1 MSTVGTLSVKI
12 NGDSS
17 NLDKTLGKSQGD
29 LKKFARNAGV
39 AVAAAATAFA
49 AMTKRTINTMD
60 AMAKMSA
67 QAGVSVESLSR
78 LGFAA
83 DLSGLNTE
91 KLSTNLI
98 RLTKGMSDASQG
110 IGEAKKGFDALGID
124 GGSIKSADEALL
136 QIADRFQQMP
146 DGAEKTAIAYQLFGR
161 AGAQMIPMLNQG
173 RAGLQAMG
181 DEAERF
187 GIVLTTDGA
196 KAAEAFNDNLTR
208 LGSVFTGVF
217 HQVANFVLPTL
228 NKYLE
233 ATFEARKATDGW
245 FRSLAVMS
253 MGGIPSTFTEFTTEI
268 LAAENALNKAKI
280 AQEKFEQGTLG
291 DIYELQDIKALEARV
306 RMLKALAEIEE
317 KRREGLTNVTA
328 PDFVITPT
336 VAKTDTPDLLGE
348 FIDDIMPAHQAFQ
361 SFIGDITGET
371 DRELQEQRMMFL
383 RQARDIGRISE
394 EQFQKF
400 SEEVALMN
408 KSSMDEMGEFA
419 VQAAR
424 NIQNILGDSLLA
436 MLDGKFT
443 SIGDSFAKMIKRMV
457 ADLMASQIAGMLFGN
472 FDKTGAIGGVVGAL
486 GQAVAGFLNPTGIGA
501 TTIGTGST
509 AGGAGAVSFPVSGG
523 AVPAVPFADGGF
535 TGKGTQ
541 FQPAGVVHKGE
552 FVLNAAATRRIGLH
566 NLERMSKGF
575 ADGGMVGGGGMGGG
589 VNINIRNEAGADGYK
604 ATAQARQ
611 NSDGGLNI
619 DVMVKRVVSA
629 DMQSNGALSQQM
641 ASTFGLRRAI

>member
-17 NLDKTLGKSQGD
+17 NLDKALGKSQGD

-268 LAAENALNKAKI
+268 LAAENALNKARI

-336 VAKTDTPDLLGE
+336 VAKTDTPDLLGD

-424 NIQNILGDSLLA
+424 NIQNILGDSLLQ

-457 ADLMASQIAGMLFGN
+457 ADLMASQIASMLFGN
-472 FDKTGAIGGVVGAL
+472 FDKTGAIGGLVGAV
-486 GQAVAGFLNPTGIGA
+486 GNAIVGAFTGGMSTGIGGA
-501 TTIGTGST
+501 TAIGAGST
-509 AGGAGAVSFPVSGG
+509 AGGAGAVSFPVSLATGG
-523 AVPAVPFADGGF
+523 Y
-535 TGKGTQ
+535 TGDGTQ

-552 FVLNAAATRRIGLH
+552 YVLNAAATKRIGLH

-575 ADGGMVGGGGMGGG
+575 ADGGMVGGGGIGGG

>member
-1 MSTVGTLSVKI
+1 MSNVGTLSVKI
-12 NGDSS
+12 TGDSS

-29 LKKFARNAGV
+29 LKKFAATAGV

-49 AMTKRTINTMD
+49 AMAKRTINTMD
-60 AMAKMSA
+60 AMSKMSQ

-78 LGFAA
+78 LGYAA
-83 DLSGLNTE
+83 DLSGLSSE

-136 QIADRFQQMP
+136 QIADRFAQMP
-146 DGAEKTAIAYQLFGR
+146 DGAQKTAIAYQIFGR

-173 RAGLQAMG
+173 REGLKNMG
-181 DEAERF
+181 DEAQRF
-187 GIVLTTDGA
+187 GKVMTNEGA
-196 KAAEAFNDNLTR
+196 KAAEQFNDNLSR
-208 LGSVFTGVF
+208 LGAIAEGVF
-217 HQVANFVLPTL
+217 IQMANNWLPTINDFVDAL
-228 NKYLE
+228 
-233 ATFEARKATDGW
+233 FEANRASLNLGESLFVALGTSVP
-245 FRSLAVMS
+245 RSLDEASTMVVKQTALVGS
-253 MGGIPSTFTEFTTEI
+253 LRKEYEKLGKFEDVDAFGIVGAAQSRLRIEEQK
-268 LAAENALNKAKI
+268 LALLESRAKSLENAPTAMLSEVFALPPI
-280 AQEKFEQGTLG
+280 TPPSVGTADTSDILG
-291 DIYELQDIKALEARV
+291 D
-306 RMLKALAEIEE
+306 
-317 KRREGLTNVTA
+317 
-328 PDFVITPT
+328 
-336 VAKTDTPDLLGE
+336 

-361 SFIGDITGET
+361 TFISEITGET
-371 DRELQEQRMMFL
+371 DRELQEQKMLFL
-383 RQARDIGRISE
+383 QQARDIGRISE
-394 EQFQKF
+394 EQFAQY
-400 SEEVALMN
+400 SQDVMALN
-408 KSSMDEMGEFA
+408 ELTTDQMGEFA

-472 FDKTGAIGGVVGAL
+472 FDKTGSIGGVVGAL
-486 GQAVAGFLNPTGIGA
+486 GQAVAGFLTPTGIGA

-509 AGGAGAVSFPVSGG
+509 AGGAGAVSFPVSLATGG
-523 AVPAVPFADGGF
+523 Y
-535 TGKGTQ
+535 TGDGTQ

-552 FVLNAAATRRIGLH
+552 YVLNAAATRRIGLH
-566 NLERMSKGF
+566 NLERMSKGY
-575 ADGGMVGGGGMGGG
+575 ADGGIVGGGGVAGG

-604 ATAQARQ
+604 ATAHARQ

-619 DVMVKRVVSA
+619 DVMVRRVVSS
-629 DMQSNGALSQQM
+629 DISNNGALSQQM